1 MLCKK
6 CSEITLFRERQQ
18 NKRHWQS
25 SNVSS
30 WTIFKFWKPH
40 IIINVGQIIN
50 HCMQA
55 KSSVTACR
63 SNHVTTYRPN
73 HVTTCRPNHQ
83 SPHASQIIS
92 HHMQV
97 KSSVTAAACLS
108 LQLVSAPLEMGTSY
122 CAPRDVSHQSLCV
135 RVAIISLHIHHYA
148 LLLTAANIPAQKS
161 FLFSK
166 PAERSRKVRQN
177 HVKGSVDPVASHH
190 SVWGRWVLYPSVITL
205 AFRAREWSD
214 LGSGRFNPST
224 HWTGGRMCIRD
235 FGGDL
240 G

>member
-1 MLCKK
+1 MFHLEP
-6 CSEITLFRERQQ
+6 SL
-18 NKRHWQS
+18 S
-25 SNVSS
+25 SGNL
-30 WTIFKFWKPH
+30 

-50 HCMQA
+50 HYMQA

-63 SNHVTTYRPN
+63 SNHVTT
-73 HVTTCRPNHQ
+73 CRSNHQ
-83 SPHASQIIS
+83 SPHAGQIISHHMQLKSSVTTCRSNHQSPHAAQIIS

-97 KSSVTAAACLS
+97 KSSVTTCRSNHVTAYRPNHQSPHAAQIISHLMQVKSSVTAPTCLS

-177 HVKGSVDPVASHH
+177 HVKGRVDPVGSHH
-190 SVWGRWVLYPSVITL
+190 SI
-205 AFRAREWSD
+205 
-214 LGSGRFNPST
+214 
-224 HWTGGRMCIRD
+224 
-235 FGGDL
+235 
-240 G
+240 